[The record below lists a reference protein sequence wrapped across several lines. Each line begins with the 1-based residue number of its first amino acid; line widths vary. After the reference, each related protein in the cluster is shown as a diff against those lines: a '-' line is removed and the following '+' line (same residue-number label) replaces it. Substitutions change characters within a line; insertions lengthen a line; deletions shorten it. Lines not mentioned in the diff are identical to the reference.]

1 MANIPSLDVFP
12 ASFLRKI
19 VESTTQKNY
28 GLDEVP
34 GMANSNIR
42 TERATQGSNIWQQ
55 VAITHLD
62 SSEPSAKPFLTQ
74 MSYIPP
80 RGPCAHK
87 PSLMTPTCTCL
98 RFMIHPVKAA
108 SSFECDGC
116 GHHASFHKME
126 NRVEDET
133 VSRWK
138 AEEAE
143 REREKTEE
151 RLVECDINTLV
162 DIAELAPKRRRLAI
176 VGAPASGE
184 RVAGVARSASKGP
197 RVTKAA
203 AGRKRK
209 ADYVSGVRTTI
220 ENLE

>member
-42 TERATQGSNIWQQ
+42 TERATQGSNIWQ
-55 VAITHLD
+55 
-62 SSEPSAKPFLTQ
+62 Q

-126 NRVEDET
+126 NRSEDET